1 LFSMSFDEA
10 SMKEIS
16 LFAGLGIL
24 LTEEMQQAEQQVGQ
38 LIIQRT
44 QDNGYARF
52 AQNSPGGLAE
62 SFVMTNV
69 SPYEIEVGSD
79 KPYAHRRDAGFD
91 GADSLGRVYHD
102 QPTWFFSD
110 AVNSVSTDGSGM
122 ELLQGAAYAALA
134 RMGIGGY

>member
-1 LFSMSFDEA
+1 MFSLSFDEQ

-16 LFAGLGIL
+16 LFAGLGIVL
-24 LTEEMQQAEQQVGQ
+24 SEEVQHAEQQVGQ

-44 QDNGYARF
+44 QDNGLARF

-79 KPYAHRRDAGFD
+79 APHAHRRDKGFD

-102 QPTWFFSD
+102 PPYLYFSD
-110 AVNSVSTDGSGM
+110 AVDSVSSDGSGM
-122 ELLQGAAYAALA
+122 GILQTGVEQAMG